1 MAPKSKNYVGIT
13 KVHPIY
19 GEYEVIKDLGMI
31 HVRPNGRKDRKLV
44 VKFKHTGY
52 EVETFPDCVVKN
64 QIKDPYYPIIYG
76 VACCGTPKDFD
87 AASKT
92 GIREYN
98 TWCNMI
104 SRCYNPKDIM
114 YYAYGEIGVRVDHR
128 WLCFEYFLEDFR
140 RMENYDKWLNGKP
153 REYELDKDL
162 LQLNVPHGHR
172 RYFKDGCCII
182 SKKDNISLKFLQEV
196 KSYTGVVPTGYGTYR
211 AKIYNGT
218 RNVPI
223 DATFN
228 NQFSAA
234 VYHDAYCW
242 MYPSNTSN
250 NIPFNIA
257 EFMEAQNNR
266 LGNGGHPYNGYL
278 RMYTLI
284 DNNTHNKIGG

>member
-1 MAPKSKNYVGIT
+1 MPGGKRKECGNYLDHDVSEAKAVAEDMLKVCGNYFNFIKYGWGTSILCDDKIVQQKNELY
-13 KVHPIY
+13 
-19 GEYEVIKDLGMI
+19 
-31 HVRPNGRKDRKLV
+31 
-44 VKFKHTGY
+44 
-52 EVETFPDCVVKN
+52 
-64 QIKDPYYPIIYG
+64 
-76 VACCGTPKDFD
+76 
-87 AASKT
+87 AS
-92 GIREYN
+92 Y
-98 TWCNMI
+98 
-104 SRCYNPKDIM
+104 DI
-114 YYAYGEIGVRVDHR
+114 
-128 WLCFEYFLEDFR
+128 
-140 RMENYDKWLNGKP
+140 
-153 REYELDKDL
+153 
-162 LQLNVPHGHR
+162 
-172 RYFKDGCCII
+172 
-182 SKKDNISLKFLQEV
+182 